1 VLWCLRRI
9 YLWNRKLCVVVP
21 EEMQAST
28 FGTGS
33 SVLWSLRRIYLWNRK
48 LCVVVPEEDLPLEQ
62 EALCC
67 GA

>member
-1 VLWCLRRI
+1 VMVVTGTSGVLPEEDHFCKGL

-21 EEMQAST
+21 A
-28 FGTGS
+28 
-33 SVLWSLRRIYLWNRK
+33 
-48 LCVVVPEEDLPLEQ
+48 EDLPLEQ